1 VVVPALPAASVI
13 LLRDAPL
20 EVLMIRR
27 HERASFVPNAWVFPG
42 GMMEEADVEL
52 AREIGDGSTLAAMR
66 VAGARELFE
75 ETGIWLGTPIE
86 DAERKRRALLAG
98 NLSFRAIVAES
109 PLPLERFVWTSHW
122 ITPDGVPKRF
132 DTLFFLAKTQRDAV
146 ATIIEDE
153 AVDVVWTT
161 PAAALGKL
169 QMVFPTVKNL
179 EALAGYTTADSLI
192 ESRRGVTI
200 EPIQPRIAGGKIVL
214 P

>member
-1 VVVPALPAASVI
+1 
-13 LLRDAPL
+13 
-20 EVLMIRR
+20 MIRR
-27 HERASFVPNAWVFPG
+27 HERASLVPNAWVFPG
-42 GMMEEADVEL
+42 GMMEELDVDL
-52 AREIGDGSTLAAMR
+52 ALQIGDGSTLDAMR

-75 ETGIWLGTPIE
+75 ETGIWLGAPIE
-86 DAERKRRALLAG
+86 DAEQKRRALLAG
-98 NLSFRAIVAES
+98 TLPFGAIVAES

-122 ITPDGVPKRF
+122 ITPVGVPKRF
-132 DTLFFLAKTQRDAV
+132 DTLFFLAKTQRDTV

-169 QMVFPTVKNL
+169 QMVFPTIKNL
-179 EALAGYTTADSLI
+179 EALAGYATADALMA
-192 ESRRGVTI
+192 SRRGVTI